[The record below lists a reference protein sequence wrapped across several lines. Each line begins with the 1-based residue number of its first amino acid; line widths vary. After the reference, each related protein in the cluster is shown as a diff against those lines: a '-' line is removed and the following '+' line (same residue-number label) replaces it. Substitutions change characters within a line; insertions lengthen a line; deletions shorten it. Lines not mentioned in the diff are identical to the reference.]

1 MREMRVH
8 SFSLSL
14 FAALLSFVPHAA
26 AAQTGSFIIAQH
38 GKPVGTATVTFS
50 AGPNGLDTT
59 SVVRVDMQGLK
70 YSLSKNEKLSAA
82 NQLRHVD
89 VSANVNGSAVNLTAA
104 PDAAQILL
112 NVSASG
118 KSSAVRLATHAG
130 AVFLPDFDPGAF
142 DTLLALAVAQNNRA
156 LWAIIPKQ
164 SGTQAG
170 TQVPVVLAT
179 YADMNGTV
187 DGKPIAVHHL
197 VATIGGAKTD
207 LFSGPKNQLLQAEL
221 PQQGFALVRKGFVLT
236 PPAKAGAPPV
246 SAPRPAPAAAPAAP
260 QAPVSQ

>member
-1 MREMRVH
+1 MKQTLIH
-8 SFSLSL
+8 SCGLIFSAALFSFSSH
-14 FAALLSFVPHAA
+14 AATAQSGSFV
-26 AAQTGSFIIAQH
+26 IAQH
-38 GKPVGTATVTFS
+38 GKPVGTSTVTFT
-50 AGPNGLDTT
+50 AGPSGLSTT
-59 SVVRVDMQGLK
+59 SVVNVTMQGLN
-70 YSLSKNEKLSAA
+70 YSLSKNE
-82 NQLRHVD
+82 QLTADNHLVHVQL
-89 VSANVNGSAVNLTAA
+89 SANVNGSAVNLTAA

-118 KSSAVRLATHAG
+118 KSSTARLTSHAG

-142 DTLLALAVAQNNRA
+142 DTLLALAIAQNNRG

-170 TQVPVVLAT
+170 TVVPVVLAT
-179 YADMNGTV
+179 YADMEGTI
-187 DGKPIAVHHL
+187 DSKPIVVHHL

-236 PPAKAGAPPV
+236 PPARAGAPPV
-246 SAPRPAPAAAPAAP
+246 SAPRTAPAAAP
-260 QAPVSQ
+260 QAPVTQ